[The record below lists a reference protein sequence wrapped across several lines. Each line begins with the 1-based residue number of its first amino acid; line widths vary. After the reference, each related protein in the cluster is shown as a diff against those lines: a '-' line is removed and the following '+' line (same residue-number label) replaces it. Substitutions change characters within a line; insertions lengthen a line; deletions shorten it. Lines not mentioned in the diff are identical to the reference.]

1 VDDGRDPA
9 RAVDAVVSLNVPY
22 RGWCCGFPN
31 TQFIEKRLPKRFSY
45 VLQFQEPG
53 RPEGSFAKDP
63 AGWLHRIFRGVAK
76 DPDFMPEEDF
86 AVYRDAFIEGGISGP
101 INYYR
106 NMDANW
112 ESTPHFA
119 GKKVEQPALMIVTD
133 KDPILRPEMADAV
146 KAAAIR
152 DFLRWMVG
160 RDAAKMA
167 AELHYAPLPASV
179 ATLVSERVGTL
190 TSGGNPIP
198 DRE

>member
-106 NMDANW
+106 NIDANW
-112 ESTPHFA
+112 EATAHLAHRPIEVPTLVIAADSDPVLPPSLTEGMERWVPDLRVEIVQDCGHWTQQ
-119 GKKVEQPALMIVTD
+119 EQPGRVNELLVG
-133 KDPILRPEMADAV
+133 
-146 KAAAIR
+146 
-152 DFLRWMVG
+152 FLRGLFGEV
-160 RDAAKMA
+160 
-167 AELHYAPLPASV
+167 
-179 ATLVSERVGTL
+179 
-190 TSGGNPIP
+190 
-198 DRE
+198 